1 MNKILILLLN
11 RFLKLQ
17 GINTNTHLNRLK
29 MAISCNPLATKEI
42 TNMAIDGTDIL
53 ESDLGIDVQNE
64 ILDRY
69 DSGQSVD
76 EIKSYLKNL

>member
-29 MAISCNPLATKEI
+29 MAISCNPLAKTYQNE
-42 TNMAIDGTDIL
+42 TNRIIL
-53 ESDLGIDVQNE
+53 EHI
-64 ILDRY
+64 ILL
-69 DSGQSVD
+69 
-76 EIKSYLKNL
+76 YLYTFV